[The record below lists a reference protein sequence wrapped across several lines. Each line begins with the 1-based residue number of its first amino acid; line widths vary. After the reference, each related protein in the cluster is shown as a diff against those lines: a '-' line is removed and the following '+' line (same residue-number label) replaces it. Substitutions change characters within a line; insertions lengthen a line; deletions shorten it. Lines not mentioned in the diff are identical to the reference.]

1 MDRIRQKIMKKHK
14 IRRDLVTTMKG
25 RILPHITKDLNER
38 IRNLNYVIHK
48 GPNNIAE
55 IERATEKMKTW
66 RHTVD
71 LDKKE
76 CSCRRWQITG
86 LPCTHALCLITS
98 SRTRNVEDYVD
109 DYYSVD
115 RFKKAY
121 EGTVM
126 PMTDRSQWPKVELG
140 FKIWPPVLKRS
151 AGRPRSRRIKSVQGG
166 GKKVTRQMQCKRC
179 GQFDHMMKTCNET
192 V

>member
-1 MDRIRQKIMKKHK
+1 MR
-14 IRRDLVTTMKG
+14 G
-25 RILPHITKDLNER
+25 SGILT
-38 IRNLNYVIHK
+38 VIHK
-48 GPNNIAE
+48 GPNNIAV

-86 LPCTHALCLITS
+86 LPCTHALAS
-98 SRTRNVEDYVD
+98 SPLAVLETQKTVD
-109 DYYSVD
+109 DYYSVE